1 MIAAVK
7 HIANLASAL
16 VREHVSKRVA
26 RSDQWPSVRKAHL
39 KANPVCAACGSSSFL
54 QVHHIKPFH
63 IEPNLELDPTNLI
76 TLCMSKNECHLTL
89 GHGDDFKAYNP
100 SIVSDAIQVHTD
112 LSSLPVVQARAKANR
127 QTAPD
132 IEETIA

>member
-1 MIAAVK
+1 MIAVIK
-7 HIANLASAL
+7 HIANVAYSL
-16 VREHVSKRVA
+16 VREYVSKRVA
-26 RSDQWPSVRKAHL
+26 RSDKWPSVRKAYL

-54 QVHHIKPFH
+54 QVHHIKPFR

-100 SIVSDAIQVHTD
+100 SVVSDALQVHND
-112 LSSLPVVQARAKANR
+112 PSSLPVVQARAKANR
-127 QTAPD
+127 ITAPD
-132 IEETIA
+132 IEETNA